1 MSVELFLSLT
11 GLALA
16 TLWTPGPNNAMLASS
31 GATHGLRATA
41 PHALGVALGFGLMLG
56 CVGLGLGAAFE
67 ARPALGIAMKYA
79 SAAVLIW
86 IAWKIGTAGGLRS
99 ARGAARPVPISRGGG
114 LSVDQ
119 PQGLGDGD
127 LGGGAGGSR
136 GRGARPGADRGGAV
150 QRAGPDVGL
159 WLGVAGGRL
168 AGLAGAW
175 PADDLVQPRDGGAD
189 PGFGRGADAGLG
201 GGATRPKV

>member
-1 MSVELFLSLT
+1 MFLSLT

-99 ARGAARPVPISRGGG
+99 AEGRARPFRFHEAAAFQWINPKAWAMAISVAGQAAAAAAGPGPALIAAALFSVLGLMSAFGWASLGAALQGWLAHGRRMIWFNRAMAA
-114 LSVDQ
+114 LILASVAA
-119 PQGLGDGD
+119 LM
-127 LGGGAGGSR
+127 
-136 GRGARPGADRGGAV
+136 
-150 QRAGPDVGL
+150 RA
-159 WLGVAGGRL
+159 
-168 AGLAGAW
+168 
-175 PADDLVQPRDGGAD
+175 
-189 PGFGRGADAGLG
+189 
-201 GGATRPKV
+201 